1 MNIQKIT
8 TYTVAALGILGAIF
22 LLIIVWQGDDAIEMS
37 AMQGDF
43 SSITP
48 IILLAQIILAI
59 TILIT
64 VVFSVKNLASD
75 KEKLKSSLMSIGA
88 FLVVLI
94 AAFIFSSGEETP
106 MQDGAVLSAN
116 GARWVEAGIRMFY
129 FLTVIAIASMSYG
142 SIRKL
147 IKK

>member
-8 TYTVAALGILGAIF
+8 NYIVVTLGVLGAVF
-22 LLIIVWQGDDAIEMS
+22 VLMIVAKGDDSIEMS

-43 SSITP
+43 GSVTP

-75 KEKLKSSLMSIGA
+75 KAKLKSSIMSIGA
-88 FLVVLI
+88 FLLVLLV
-94 AAFIFSSGEETP
+94 AFLFSSGEETP
-106 MQDGAVLSAN
+106 MQDGKILSAS

-129 FLTVIAIASMSYG
+129 FLTVIALASMSYG
-142 SIRKL
+142 SARKL

>member
-8 TYTVAALGILGAIF
+8 TYSVSALGILGAVF
-22 LLIIVWQGDDAIEMS
+22 VLMIVAKGDDAIEMS

-43 SSITP
+43 GSVTP

-59 TILIT
+59 AILIT

-75 KEKLKSSLMSIGA
+75 KEKLKSSLISIGA

-94 AAFIFSSGEETP
+94 AAFIFSTGEETP

-116 GARWVEAGIRMFY
+116 GARLVETGIKMFY
-129 FLTVIAIASMSYG
+129 FLTVIAIAAMSYG

>member
-116 GARWVEAGIRMFY
+116 GARLVETGIKMFY
-129 FLTVIAIASMSYG
+129 FLTVIAIAAMSYG
-142 SIRKL
+142 SVRKL
-147 IKK
+147 INK

>member
-64 VVFSVKNLASD
+64 VVFSAKNLASD

-116 GARWVEAGIRMFY
+116 GARLVETGIKMFY
-129 FLTVIAIASMSYG
+129 FLTVIAIAAMSYG
-142 SIRKL
+142 SVRKL
-147 IKK
+147 INK

>member
-8 TYTVAALGILGAIF
+8 TYTVAFLGILGAFF
-22 LLIIVWQGDDAIEMS
+22 LTFIVVKGDDAIEMS
-37 AMQGDF
+37 AMQGDY

-59 TILIT
+59 TVLIT
-64 VVFSVKNLASD
+64 VFFSVKNLASD
-75 KEKLKSSLMSIGA
+75 KEKLKSSIMSIGA
-88 FLVVLI
+88 FLVILVL
-94 AAFIFSSGEETP
+94 AFLFSSGEETP

-116 GARWVEAGIRMFY
+116 GARLVETGIKTFY
-129 FLTVIAIASMSYG
+129 FLTIIAIASMCYG
-142 SIRKL
+142 SVRKL

>member
-8 TYTVAALGILGAIF
+8 TYTVAVLGILGAVF
-22 LLIIVWQGDDAIEMS
+22 VLMIVAKGDDAIEMS

-43 SSITP
+43 GSVTP

-64 VVFSVKNLASD
+64 VFFSIKNLASD

-106 MQDGAVLSAN
+106 TQDGAVLSAN
-116 GARWVEAGIRMFY
+116 GARLVETGIKMFY
-129 FLTVIAIASMSYG
+129 FLTVIAIAAMSYG

>member
-8 TYTVAALGILGAIF
+8 TYTVAVLGILGAVF
-22 LLIIVWQGDDAIEMS
+22 VLMIVAKGDDAIEMS

-43 SSITP
+43 GSVTP

-59 TILIT
+59 AILIT

-116 GARWVEAGIRMFY
+116 GARLVETGIKMFY
-129 FLTVIAIASMSYG
+129 FLTVIAIAAMSYG

>member
-8 TYTVAALGILGAIF
+8 TYTVAVLGILGAVF
-22 LLIIVWQGDDAIEMS
+22 VLMIVAKGDDAIEMS

-43 SSITP
+43 GSVTP

-64 VVFSVKNLASD
+64 VFFSIKNLASD

-116 GARWVEAGIRMFY
+116 GARLVETGIKMFY
-129 FLTVIAIASMSYG
+129 FLTVIAIAAMSYG

>member
-8 TYTVAALGILGAIF
+8 TYTVATLGVLGAIF
-22 LLIIVWQGDDAIEMS
+22 LVIIVGKGDDAIEMS
-37 AMQGDF
+37 AMQGDY

-116 GARWVEAGIRMFY
+116 GARLVETGIKMFY
-129 FLTVIAIASMSYG
+129 FLTVIAIAAMSYG
-142 SIRKL
+142 SVRKL
-147 IKK
+147 INK

>member
-8 TYTVAALGILGAIF
+8 TYSVSALGILGAVF
-22 LLIIVWQGDDAIEMS
+22 VLMIVAKGDDAIEMS

-43 SSITP
+43 GSVTP

-59 TILIT
+59 AILIT

-116 GARWVEAGIRMFY
+116 GARLVETGIKMFY
-129 FLTVIAIASMSYG
+129 FLTVIAIAAMSYG

>member
-8 TYTVAALGILGAIF
+8 TYTVAVLGILGAVF
-22 LLIIVWQGDDAIEMS
+22 VLMIVAKGDDAIEMS

-43 SSITP
+43 GSVTP

-64 VVFSVKNLASD
+64 VFFSIKNLASD

>member
-8 TYTVAALGILGAIF
+8 TYTVAALGVLGAIF
-22 LLIIVWQGDDAIEMS
+22 LVIIVGKGDDAIEMS

-116 GARWVEAGIRMFY
+116 GARLVETGIKMFY
-129 FLTVIAIASMSYG
+129 FLTVIAIAAMSYG
-142 SIRKL
+142 SVRKL
-147 IKK
+147 INK

>member
-8 TYTVAALGILGAIF
+8 TYTVAVLGILGAVF
-22 LLIIVWQGDDAIEMS
+22 VLMIVAKGDDAIEMS

-43 SSITP
+43 GSVTP

-64 VVFSVKNLASD
+64 VFFSIKNLASD

-116 GARWVEAGIRMFY
+116 GARLVEAGIRMFY

>member
-8 TYTVAALGILGAIF
+8 TYSVSALGILGAVF
-22 LLIIVWQGDDAIEMS
+22 VLMIVAKGDDAIEMS

-43 SSITP
+43 GSVTP

-59 TILIT
+59 AILIT
-64 VVFSVKNLASD
+64 VFFSIKNLASD

-116 GARWVEAGIRMFY
+116 GARLVETGIKMFY
-129 FLTVIAIASMSYG
+129 FLTVIAIAAMSYG
-142 SIRKL
+142 SVRKL
-147 IKK
+147 INK

>member
-8 TYTVAALGILGAIF
+8 TYTVAVLGILGAVF
-22 LLIIVWQGDDAIEMS
+22 VLMIVAKGDDAIEMS

-43 SSITP
+43 GSVTP

-64 VVFSVKNLASD
+64 VFFSIKNLASD

-116 GARWVEAGIRMFY
+116 GARLVETGIKMFY
-129 FLTVIAIASMSYG
+129 FLTVIAIAAMSYG
-142 SIRKL
+142 SVRKL
-147 IKK
+147 INK

>member
-8 TYTVAALGILGAIF
+8 TYSVSALGILGAVF
-22 LLIIVWQGDDAIEMS
+22 VLMIVAKGDDAIEMS

-43 SSITP
+43 GSVTP

-64 VVFSVKNLASD
+64 VFFSIKNLASD

-116 GARWVEAGIRMFY
+116 GARLVETGIKMFY
-129 FLTVIAIASMSYG
+129 FLTVIAIAAMSYG

>member
-8 TYTVAALGILGAIF
+8 TIIVTSLGVLGAVF
-22 LLIIVWQGDDAIEMS
+22 VLMIVGKGDDAIEMS

-43 SSITP
+43 GSVTP
-48 IILLAQIILAI
+48 IILIA
-59 TILIT
+59 ILIT
-64 VVFSVKNLASD
+64 VVFSIKNLASD
-75 KEKLKSSLMSIGA
+75 KGKLKSSLMAIGA
-88 FLVVLI
+88 FLLVLVVAYL
-94 AAFIFSSGEETP
+94 FSSGEETP
-106 MQDGAVLSAN
+106 MQDGAFLSAN

>member
-8 TYTVAALGILGAIF
+8 TYTVAALGVLGAIF
-22 LLIIVWQGDDAIEMS
+22 LVIIVGKGDDAIEMS
-37 AMQGDF
+37 AMQGDY

-116 GARWVEAGIRMFY
+116 GARLVETGIKMFY
-129 FLTVIAIASMSYG
+129 FLTVIAIAAMSYG
-142 SIRKL
+142 SVRKL
-147 IKK
+147 INK